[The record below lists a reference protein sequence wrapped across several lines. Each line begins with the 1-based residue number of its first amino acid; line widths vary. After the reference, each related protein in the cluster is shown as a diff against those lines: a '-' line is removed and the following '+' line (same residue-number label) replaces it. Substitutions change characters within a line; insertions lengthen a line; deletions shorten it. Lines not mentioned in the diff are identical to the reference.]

1 MPILDGSADSLE
13 SMEGAWLHRARWRWR
28 GALLWPT
35 FVLAVVAD
43 GVIAR
48 VRPFVGDS
56 QSFGGGVLAGMI
68 LNTLGVVL
76 LSRPAGAL
84 VRRARPDMPPEVARN
99 YGGTAVVVLIT
110 AGLLAI
116 GAVNHAGVVSDQRVL
131 NDVIVRAEAYIGDRA
146 PAEFRVNASDTDT
159 FVIQRG
165 VLYRTC
171 VPSRYRA
178 RYYCVIVK
186 PRLPLAESVV
196 PAGSEPNALFAQG
209 VN

>member
-1 MPILDGSADSLE
+1 ME
-13 SMEGAWLHRARWRWR
+13 SAWLHRARWRWR

-35 FVLAVVAD
+35 FVVTVFAD
-43 GVIAR
+43 GVIA
-48 VRPFVGDS
+48 VFRPFIGDR

-68 LNTLGVVL
+68 LNLLGVLL
-76 LSRPAGAL
+76 LSRPVGAV
-84 VRRARPDMPPEVARN
+84 VRRARPDMPSQVARN
-99 YGGTAVVVLIT
+99 YGGTLVVVVIT

-116 GAVNHAGVVSDQRVL
+116 GEVNHAGVASDQRLLDDAVA
-131 NDVIVRAEAYIGDRA
+131 RAEAFIGDRA
-146 PAEFRVNASDTDT
+146 PAEFRVNAAHSDT
-159 FVIQRG
+159 FVIQDD

-171 VPSRYRA
+171 VPSRYRP

-186 PRLPLAESVV
+186 PHLPLAQSVV